1 MGLQDF
7 ISEQE
12 ATRLTGMSVSTLQ
25 RFAEAGY
32 LQIETDTDGL
42 RLFSQDELA
51 QIFGIRGDLKRNA
64 EGVSAKPRSQ
74 TAPNAAEAAAR
85 PSTLASFVETVI
97 SEQANEPALSMR
109 PSDETAATEKAE
121 PVAADPA
128 LLEEVQRLRQ
138 LVKLQE
144 RILDLKEQEV
154 KDLREQRNWLQ
165 ARVEKLE
172 DKSDRDQVLILTE
185 SQTIKTLVNMQ
196 NQQKSSV
203 RKALEWFGFA
213 DAPQTQNQGEAIEV
227 QKHRQ

>member
-1 MGLQDF
+1 MAIQDF

-12 ATRLTGMSVSTLQ
+12 ATRLTGMSLSTLQ

-32 LQIETDTDGL
+32 LQIEHDSDGL
-42 RLFSQDELA
+42 TLFSQEELA
-51 QIFGIRGDLKRNA
+51 KIFGIRGNLAQRQEKQA
-64 EGVSAKPRSQ
+64 
-74 TAPNAAEAAAR
+74 APAAAR
-85 PSTLASFVETVI
+85 PNTERPNTTVQQESPAKTGLASQIEVLNE
-97 SEQANEPALSMR
+97 NEPELAAQSATAEAQTA
-109 PSDETAATEKAE
+109 PSAPSA
-121 PVAADPA
+121 A

-138 LVKLQE
+138 LVQLQE

-165 ARVEKLE
+165 TRVEKLE

-185 SQTIKTLVNMQ
+185 SQTIKTLVSLQ

-213 DAPQTQNQGEAIEV
+213 EPNQTSSHGETIEIG
-227 QKHRQ
+227 KRRQE

>member
-1 MGLQDF
+1 MGLQNF

-51 QIFGIRGDLKRNA
+51 QIFGIRGDSKRSP
-64 EGVSAKPRSQ
+64 EGLGAKPRSQ
-74 TAPNAAEAAAR
+74 TAQPGAEAAAR

-97 SEQANEPALSMR
+97 SEEPHDSSASTHSLS
-109 PSDETAATEKAE
+109 ETPAMEKAE
-121 PVAADPA
+121 PMAADPA

-196 NQQKSSV
+196 SQQKSSV

-213 DAPQTQNQGEAIEV
+213 DAPQTQNQGEAIEIHKRG
-227 QKHRQ
+227 Q